1 MKNLITLTPF
11 LLTVA
16 VISGCVSA
24 GRYNQ
29 KEEEASEYRREAE
42 TLAYEKQ
49 VLENTLTNLSKEKEQ
64 LIEEKMTLSDEL
76 TELESNINHL
86 RREKTALDSDL
97 FETRN
102 EIADLNK
109 EKEELAELAR
119 ERENRIEQLEG
130 AREKMENELRTEME
144 KGQITI
150 SGLKDKLTLNI
161 VDKLLFDSGVA
172 EIKDEGRDV
181 LKRIGEQ
188 LKTTSGYR
196 ISIEGHTDNVGISK
210 ELQKKFPSNW
220 ELSVTRAT
228 NVVRFLIHSADI
240 NPYDI
245 SAAGFADTQPIA
257 SNDNPEG
264 REKNRRIEIVLV
276 PGEIKRVP
284 ENDPG
289 E

>member
-1 MKNLITLTPF
+1 VKKSIKLTLV

-29 KEEEASEYRREAE
+29 KEQEAFEYRTKAE
-42 TLAYEKQ
+42 SLAHEKQ
-49 VLENTLTNLSKEKEQ
+49 VLENILTNLNKEKDQ

-76 TELESNINHL
+76 TELESNIDHL

-97 FETRN
+97 VETRN

-119 ERENRIEQLEG
+119 ERENRIEQLKS

-172 EIKDEGRDV
+172 DIKDEGRDV
-181 LKRIGEQ
+181 IQRIGEQ
-188 LKTTSGYR
+188 LKTTSGYK

-240 NPYDI
+240 NPSDI
-245 SAAGFADTQPIA
+245 SASGFADTQPIA

-284 ENDPG
+284 EK
-289 E
+289 